1 MRDPA
6 MREVRA
12 DFQYGLEASA
22 LVSRIAAPVGVQ
34 RQIHE
39 ERLVGALRTRLA
51 RADVTI
57 DADAAEH
64 ALVIDVKAR
73 RVAEALGVFQFATE

>member
-1 MRDPA
+1 MSGRA
-6 MREVRA
+6 RE
-12 DFQYGLEASA
+12 SA
-22 LVSRIAAPVGVQ
+22 PIGVQ

-39 ERLVGALRTRLA
+39 ERLVGALRTGLA

-64 ALVIDVKAR
+64 AFVVDDKAH
-73 RVAEALGVFQFATE
+73 RVAEALGIFKLAAQ